1 MLGDN
6 SSYAKIAAELKGIL
20 GFMSNL
26 GKPVEILLVEDN
38 PADIRLAREAL
49 KDWKLNN
56 TLHVVMDGESAL
68 GYLRRQGEFAD
79 ASRPDMI
86 LLDINLPGIDGT
98 EVLAEMHRDP
108 DLRTIPVAVLT
119 ASKTDTELV
128 KRFGL
133 PTKCYLVKP
142 LEIEAYLSAVRCFE
156 EFSITIVGR
165 PVLVKKA
172 DASAA

>member
-1 MLGDN
+1 
-6 SSYAKIAAELKGIL
+6 
-20 GFMSNL
+20 MSNL

-49 KDWKLNN
+49 REWKLNN
-56 TLHVVMDGESAL
+56 TLNVVTDGDAAL
-68 GYLRRQGEFAD
+68 QYLRREGPYAG
-79 ASRPDMI
+79 ACRPDMI
-86 LLDINLPGIDGT
+86 LLDLNLPKMDGG

-119 ASKTDTELV
+119 ASKTDAEIV

-133 PTKCYLVKP
+133 PTKCYIVKP
-142 LEIEAYLSAVRCFE
+142 LEIEAYLGAVRCFDQ
-156 EFSITIVGR
+156 FSITIVSR
-165 PVLVKKA
+165 PVLHEKA